1 MATRKD
7 VANIGNLDKKVQ
19 ALLKTYG
26 DQVRDDLEEVTIKVA
41 DFGVKEIKAN
51 ARTYKWGKEYVN
63 GWTKTDTST
72 RLTTGVVIH
81 HKTMPGLPHLLE
93 HGHITIRN
101 GKRVKDARAFEH
113 IKPVEDKIVELYQRE
128 VKSKL

>member
-51 ARTYKWGKEYVN
+51 ARTYKWGKEY
-63 GWTKTDTST
+63 SFLQ
-72 RLTTGVVIH
+72 R
-81 HKTMPGLPHLLE
+81 
-93 HGHITIRN
+93 
-101 GKRVKDARAFEH
+101 
-113 IKPVEDKIVELYQRE
+113 KPSFLRE
-128 VKSKL
+128 SMRR

>member
-19 ALLKTYG
+19 ELLKTYG

-51 ARTYKWGKEYVN
+51 ARTYKWGKKYVN

-72 RLTTGVVIH
+72 RYSTGAVIH

-93 HGHITIRN
+93 HGHALKRGGRTVGST
-101 GKRVKDARAFEH
+101 GKFEH
-113 IKPVEDKIVELYQRE
+113 IKPVEDKIVELYQKE
-128 VKSKL
+128 VKEKL